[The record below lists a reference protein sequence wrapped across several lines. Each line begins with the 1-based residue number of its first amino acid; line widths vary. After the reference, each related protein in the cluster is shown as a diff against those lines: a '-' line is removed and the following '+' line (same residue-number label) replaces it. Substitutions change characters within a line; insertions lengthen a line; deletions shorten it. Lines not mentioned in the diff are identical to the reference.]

1 MAEPTITGPTAPPSP
16 PPNMPNAH
24 LPAAPGI
31 VRAPTW
37 DAGPEGRMV
46 PSTVAKVF
54 AGGLKKSL
62 ERSEAGGSD
71 IVDDEHLRAPVWES
85 KDVRR
90 VSNARLAEVEAL
102 IKRDL
107 KQHSEE
113 AWMEDDESDMS
124 SSDGTEDLRP
134 TCEDTERTVARKL
147 KRKRRRERA
156 PPPAPTL
163 NEQLEAAVGRTH
175 VILQYKV
182 LGDELTKE
190 LTEVMDRIVELENE
204 TLILKK
210 SVHGKDLK

>member
-1 MAEPTITGPTAPPSP
+1 MEEPTITGPTAPPSP
-16 PPNMPNAH
+16 PPHMPSAN
-24 LPAAPGI
+24 LPAVEGI
-31 VRAPTW
+31 VRSPTW
-37 DAGPEGRMV
+37 HASPESRLV

-71 IVDDEHLRAPVWES
+71 IVDNEHLRAPVWDS
-85 KDVRR
+85 NDVRR
-90 VSNARLAEVEAL
+90 VSNARLAEIDAL
-102 IKRDL
+102 VKRDA
-107 KQHSEE
+107 KQRSEE
-113 AWMEDDESDMS
+113 TWLEDESDMS

-156 PPPAPTL
+156 PPPVPTL
-163 NEQLEAAVGRTH
+163 NEQMEAAVGRSH

-190 LTEVMDRIVELENE
+190 LTVVVDRIVELENE

-210 SVHGKDLK
+210 SVRGKELK